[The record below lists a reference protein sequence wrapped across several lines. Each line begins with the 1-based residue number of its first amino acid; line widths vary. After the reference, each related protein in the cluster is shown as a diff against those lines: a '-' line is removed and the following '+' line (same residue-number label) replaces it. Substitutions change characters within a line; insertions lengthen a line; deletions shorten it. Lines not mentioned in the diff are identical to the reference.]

1 MKEFS
6 YGAIESATN
15 GFALENLIGKGSH
28 GVVYRGHLDNG
39 TPVAVKKPSPASSA
53 QGDAKIRNEIA
64 ILASTTDCPCIVN
77 LVGAGRDSAGQSFLV
92 MQLMPN
98 GSLRDAL
105 RSHSTAAPSW
115 PRRVEIALRVARAVA
130 SLHGASPPVVH
141 RDVKSENVLF
151 DAAWDARLADF
162 SLAVRVGGGDGR
174 TEPIGLPPAGTIG
187 YLDPSY
193 TESKL
198 LSPKNDVFSF
208 GVLLLELVSSRKVM
222 DVDSD
227 TCSIVAW
234 AVPMIRARRYDE
246 VVDRRVGLSAGTE
259 RSAVARILRVA
270 ARCAAEKAEERPGM
284 GEVVR
289 ELEGVVDECVS
300 WWWARH
306 GINWCSIVRNY
317 RVWRRRRRRR
327 VGTRRIVCKDHL
339 AGGGGGGKFDLDLE
353 FRKNHS

>member
-1 MKEFS
+1 MFCS
-6 YGAIESATN
+6 SAT
-15 GFALENLIGKGSH
+15 ARSSRRRTASPRE
-28 GVVYRGHLDNG
+28 LDREGQPRRRLPG
-39 TPVAVKKPSPASSA
+39 TPRQRHAGRRQEAVAGFFRPRRRQDPERDRHPRVH
-53 QGDAKIRNEIA
+53 DR
-64 ILASTTDCPCIVN
+64 LPCIVN

-105 RSHSTAAPSW
+105 RSHSAAPSW

-162 SLAVRVGGGDGR
+162 SLAVRVGGGGR

-284 GEVVR
+284 GR
-289 ELEGVVDECVS
+289 
-300 WWWARH
+300 W
-306 GINWCSIVRNY
+306 
-317 RVWRRRRRRR
+317 
-327 VGTRRIVCKDHL
+327 
-339 AGGGGGGKFDLDLE
+339 
-353 FRKNHS
+353 

>member
-39 TPVAVKKPSPASSA
+39 TPVAVKKPSPLLPPRAT
-53 QGDAKIRNEIA
+53 QDPEEIA
-64 ILASTTDCPCIVN
+64 ILASTTDCP
-77 LVGAGRDSAGQSFLV
+77 ASSTSSAPAATPPATHAERLAPRRPP
-92 MQLMPN
+92 L
-98 GSLRDAL
+98 AL
-105 RSHSTAAPSW
+105 RRPSW
-115 PRRVEIALRVARAVA
+115 RGAWNRAPASPRRRVA
-130 SLHGASPPVVH
+130 HGASPPVVH

-162 SLAVRVGGGDGR
+162 SLAVRVGGGGR

-259 RSAVARILRVA
+259 RSAVVRILRVA